1 MTLRRSRVNASAAVP
16 TSQCPSPTGDE
27 PPSPNGT
34 DTVDALDILARLGE
48 SMPSLRGAKRTVAAF
63 AALAESNGL
72 LGAALLVNSEGETLL
87 ESLLVDVSALAYFA
101 CDGNPGKAITAEVL
115 RQLELVART
124 WLRED
129 VADATRLV
137 QNGALHH
144 RRMTTLRRV
153 ESLLCSPHTCPE
165 WLQLAR
171 SVAIATEECRMHAG
185 WMPMTIVPRYDGADP
200 TMARLQ
206 EARARLLVR
215 VTVEKALACARE
227 DAGVVQALHS
237 DSRHDCAAAT
247 VLVWVATTHG
257 LRLFARQLLATQ
269 LAALFAQ
276 ETARWSTAQE
286 IATAMETAMLVALQR
301 PAEFFPR
308 DASTGGVSLLGPL
321 AASFGVQH
329 SMRASEAQEALVT
342 SPRQCLDVVGLDVV
356 SERERLRMR
365 SVGRTITKTPYQSG
379 LAAGLVT
386 FFDMTD
392 GATRC
397 WPMEGTAS
405 VAALPK
411 VAAKAKAKASALHE

>member
-1 MTLRRSRVNASAAVP
+1 MTLRRSRVNASAAAVVAEEP
-16 TSQCPSPTGDE
+16 LQFPFPTGAE
-27 PPSPNGT
+27 PPSPKSA
-34 DTVDALDILARLGE
+34 VDAASILARLGK
-48 SMPSLRGAKRTVAAF
+48 SMPSLRGAKRTVAALV
-63 AALAESNGL
+63 ALAGSNGL
-72 LGAALLVNSEGETLL
+72 LGAALLANPEGETLL
-87 ESLLVDVSALAYFA
+87 ESLVDDAPALTYFA
-101 CDGNPGKAITAEVL
+101 CDGDPGEAVTVDVL

-129 VADATRLV
+129 VADATRLI

-171 SVAIATEECRMHAG
+171 SVAIATEECRLRAG
-185 WMPMTIVPRYDGADP
+185 WMPMTIVPRYNKADP
-200 TMARLQ
+200 AMARLQ

-237 DSRHDCAAAT
+237 DSRHGGAAAT

-286 IATAMETAMLVALQR
+286 IATAMETAMLGALQR
-301 PAEFFPR
+301 PAEFFAR
-308 DASTGGVSLLGPL
+308 DTSTGGVSLLGPL
-321 AASFGVQH
+321 AASFGMQH
-329 SMRASEAQEALVT
+329 SVRVSEAQEALVT
-342 SPRQCLDVVGLDVV
+342 SPRRCLDVVGLDVV

-386 FFDMTD
+386 FFDATD
-392 GATRC
+392 GAPRS
-397 WPMEGTAS
+397 WPVEGAATAAPL
-405 VAALPK
+405 AA
-411 VAAKAKAKASALHE
+411 AAEASEPSAPHD